1 MRSIAI
7 LLWCGVAFS
16 QTEGTFTGEVLPLL
30 ERNCL
35 PCHGAESRTSGLVAT
50 TVEGL
55 MAGGARHGAA
65 ISPGHP
71 EQSVL
76 IRALRGEL
84 APRMPIGKA
93 PLSNGDIEKI
103 ATWIRHFQPAK
114 PQTKQRWW
122 AFAPPKRTEPPP
134 VKATAWVRN
143 PIDRFVLAAL
153 EAKGLAPAAEADKRT
168 LARRLYFDLTGLPPA
183 PEEMDRFLADESPKA
198 YEDLA
203 DRLLADS
210 RYGERWGRHWLDL
223 ARYAD
228 TMGFEADREQYHM
241 WRYRDYVIRSLN
253 NDKPYDQFIREQL
266 AGDEITPSDPDRLVA
281 TGFLRL
287 GPVFQTTI
295 AAQSRQMILS
305 EITNTVSSV
314 FLGLTV
320 GCAQCHDHKYD
331 PIPQR
336 DYYRLQAFF
345 APMELIQA
353 DVPIRDAALKARL
366 DTARKAAEAKLSERQ
381 GQLQAYE
388 NTLVAKWRNACANGC
403 DGQKIE
409 PKGLKTKLL
418 TAIANGLV
426 PNDDSTFTLDEK
438 LRYLELLDYV
448 DTTMGGRDLGVFR
461 REVERHKARAHV
473 VRNITVSGNNA
484 EPPVS
489 FVRLRGEYDQL
500 GDRVEP
506 GFLTA
511 ITGKEVP
518 AELPTDTFGNV
529 RTWRIG
535 LAKWIASADNPLTS
549 RVMVNRLWQKHFGAG
564 LVATPSDF
572 GRNGGFPS
580 HPELLDWLAL
590 ELPARGWS
598 LKAMHRLMVTSSAYR
613 QSSNTIAEPAR
624 KADPA
629 NRLLSHMNRRRLEG
643 ELMRDAILAV
653 SGRLNPE
660 AGGPGVFPRLPAA
673 IEGTAKIKNFTAWEP
688 SADDEARRRSIYVFQ
703 RRQIEFPF
711 LSVMDAPV
719 LQAPREVR
727 PESTTAL
734 QALTLLNGR
743 LVTEEARAFADRL
756 RREGGASVAEQVRRA
771 YLLALGRPP
780 SAEEEARARD
790 FVATLGADGL
800 LGLARVLYNTNEFI
814 YVD

>member
-1 MRSIAI
+1 
-7 LLWCGVAFS
+7 
-16 QTEGTFTGEVLPLL
+16 
-30 ERNCL
+30 
-35 PCHGAESRTSGLVAT
+35 
-50 TVEGL
+50 
-55 MAGGARHGAA
+55 
-65 ISPGHP
+65 
-71 EQSVL
+71 
-76 IRALRGEL
+76 
-84 APRMPIGKA
+84 MPIGKA
-93 PLSNGDIEKI
+93 AFSNDEIERI
-103 ATWIRHFQPAK
+103 ATWIREYKPASSAA
-114 PQTKQRWW
+114 TKQRWW
-122 AFAPPKRTEPPP
+122 AFVAPKRSGPPP
-134 VKATAWVRN
+134 VKRTAWVRN
-143 PIDRFVLAAL
+143 PIDQFILAGL
-153 EAKGLAPAAEADKRT
+153 EAKGLEPAPEANKRT
-168 LARRLYFDLTGLPPA
+168 LARRLYFDLIGLPPTPA
-183 PEEMDRFLADESPKA
+183 EMERFLADDSPRA

-203 DRLLADS
+203 DRLLADP

-241 WRYRDYVIRSLN
+241 WRYRDYVIESLN

-266 AGDEITPSDPDRLVA
+266 AGDEMTPSTPDRLVA

-305 EITNTVSSV
+305 EITNTVGGV
-314 FLGLTV
+314 FLGMTV

-353 DVPIRDAALKARL
+353 DVPIGGAALKVRI
-366 DTARKAAEAKLSERQ
+366 DEARKVAEAKLARRQ
-381 GQLQAYE
+381 VQLEAYE
-388 NTLVAKWRNACANGC
+388 RELVAKWRASCRDGC
-403 DGQKIE
+403 SGEKVE
-409 PKGLKTKLL
+409 VKGLKNKLL
-418 TAIANGLV
+418 TAIANALV
-426 PNDDSTFTLDEK
+426 PNNDATFTLEEK
-438 LRYLELLDYV
+438 QRYLELLDYV
-448 DTTMGGRDLGVFR
+448 DTSMGGRDLGVFR

-511 ITGKEVP
+511 VTGKEAP
-518 AELPTDTFGNV
+518 AQLATDGFGNV
-529 RTWRIG
+529 RSWRIG
-535 LAKWIASADNPLTS
+535 LANWIASADNPLTA

-572 GRNGGFPS
+572 GRNGGLPS

-598 LKAMHRLMVTSSAYR
+598 LKAMHRLMVSSSAYR
-613 QSSNTIAEPAR
+613 QSSNGLAEPAR
-624 KADPA
+624 KADPS
-629 NRLLSHMNRRRLEG
+629 NRLLSRMNRRRLEG
-643 ELMRDAILAV
+643 ELMRDAILVV
-653 SGRLNPE
+653 SGRLNE
-660 AGGPGVFPRLPAA
+660 QTGGPGVFPRLPAA
-673 IEGTAKIKNFTAWEP
+673 IESSARIKNFTAWEP
-688 SADDEARRRSIYVFQ
+688 SPAEEARRRSIYIFQ
-703 RRQIEFPF
+703 RRQVEFPF

-719 LQAPREVR
+719 LQTPREVR

-734 QALTLLNGR
+734 QALMLLNGE
-743 LVTEEARAFADRL
+743 LVTEEARAFAERA
-756 RREGGASVAEQVRRA
+756 RGGAESLSGQIRLA
-771 YLLALGRPP
+771 YQLALSRPP
-780 SAEEEARARD
+780 SAEEEARAKD
-790 FVATLGADGL
+790 FVATMGADGL
-800 LGLARVLYNTNEFI
+800 ASLARALYNTNEFI